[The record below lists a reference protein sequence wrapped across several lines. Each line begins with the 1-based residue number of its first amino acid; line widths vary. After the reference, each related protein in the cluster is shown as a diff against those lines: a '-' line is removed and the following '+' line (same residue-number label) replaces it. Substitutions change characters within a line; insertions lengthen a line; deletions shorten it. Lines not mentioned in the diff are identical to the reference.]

1 MNDLSTKIE
10 AHNKANSAEPA
21 KLACR
26 FASAKAT
33 PFLLAR

>member
-1 MNDLSTKIE
+1 MNVL
-10 AHNKANSAEPA
+10 HNKANSAEPA

-26 FASAKAT
+26 FASAKVT